1 MPAAASQTITSP
13 DSRRRQ
19 TRILLWAGFGG
30 LLLLLGVLGLSAI
43 SFLYQIEIRQ
53 ERIRQDYV
61 ERDRALE
68 QLRSNIYLSG
78 TYIRDFLFDA
88 SETRGEAHKA
98 QFLATRVKIE
108 SEVTA
113 YRRLPRA
120 GRMPA
125 FQQLANEL
133 TAYFDTLTPVLA
145 WTPQQRRERG
155 YAFIEEE
162 VLPRR
167 MLALGLADRIQ
178 QVSQAQLA
186 VGSQQVSELFSSF
199 RAKLVALLLL
209 AIAIGIV
216 LTAIT
221 LWRLLRLE
229 GEADL
234 RFGEAVHAREELKH
248 LSAELVSA
256 QEIERRRIS
265 RELHDEVGQVLSA
278 MMLALGNVRSSLRSN
293 NIEEALR
300 QLQLVQDMTEQNA
313 RMVRNLSLLLRPT
326 MLDDL
331 GLVSALKW
339 LAREVSRT
347 ANLQADVAAEDCPDD
362 LPEEHR
368 TCVYR
373 VVQEA
378 VRNASRHSGAR
389 QVRIYVQR
397 EGARLRV
404 SVQDDGKGFDPAH
417 ETGVGIL
424 GMQERVA
431 RLGGVF
437 TVDSEL
443 GRGTIVS
450 FELPLPAGFDP
461 APAPSPEMAA
471 QETSPLRTA

>member
-1 MPAAASQTITSP
+1 M
-13 DSRRRQ
+13 
-19 TRILLWAGFGG
+19 G
-30 LLLLLGVLGLSAI
+30 
-43 SFLYQIEIRQ
+43 
-53 ERIRQDYV
+53 
-61 ERDRALE
+61 
-68 QLRSNIYLSG
+68 
-78 TYIRDFLFDA
+78 
-88 SETRGEAHKA
+88 
-98 QFLATRVKIE
+98 
-108 SEVTA
+108 
-113 YRRLPRA
+113 
-120 GRMPA
+120 
-125 FQQLANEL
+125 
-133 TAYFDTLTPVLA
+133 
-145 WTPQQRRERG
+145 WTPQQQRERG

-178 QVSQAQLA
+178 QVSQAQLE
-186 VGSQQVSELFSSF
+186 VSSQQVSELFSSF
-199 RAKLVALLLL
+199 RAKFVALLLL

-229 GEADL
+229 AEADL
-234 RFGEAVHAREELKH
+234 RFDEAVHAREELKH

-347 ANLQADVAAEDCPDD
+347 ADLQADVAAEDCPDD

-424 GMQERVA
+424 GMTERVA

-450 FELPLPAGFDP
+450 FELPLPAGFEP
-461 APAPSPEMAA
+461 APAPPREIPA